1 MDLTQLRTFVAIAQE
16 GRLTRAAERLHISQP
31 AASAH
36 IRTLEAELEV
46 QLFARTNRGLELTP
60 AGRRLAGSAERVLG
74 SAVELASLARSLRAS
89 SAGRLDLGSNADPVL
104 NRLGPLMIWLRDH
117 HPLIELNLEVRS
129 SLATRQGVRAGELD
143 GGFLLGSGADKGL
156 LELPL
161 TRLEYR
167 IAGPRAWAAQVRE
180 ADWKELAA
188 LPWIVTA
195 PGTSNAEMRDQLFRV
210 RGFEIN
216 AAVEVN
222 NDLLVRTLISD
233 GVGIGLVRRDLAE
246 EGERQGTFGLATIGL
261 AATSLLFVSA
271 PARRDDP
278 LLQALG
284 DGIGAIWSLPASA

>member
-1 MDLTQLRTFVAIAQE
+1 MDLTQLRTFVAVAQE

-60 AGRRLAGSAERVLG
+60 AGRRLAESAERVLG
-74 SAVELASLARSLRAS
+74 SAVELTSLARSLRGS
-89 SAGRLDLGSNADPVL
+89 LAGRLDLGSNADPVL

-117 HPLIELNLEVRS
+117 QPLIELNLEVRS

-143 GGFLLGSGADKGL
+143 GGFLLGSGVDKGL
-156 LELPL
+156 LALSL
-161 TRLEYR
+161 ATLEYR
-167 IAGPRAWAAQVRE
+167 IAGPHAWAARMRE
-180 ADWKELAA
+180 ADWKELAV

-195 PGTSNAEMRDQLFRV
+195 PGTSNAEMRDQLFRS
-210 RGFEIN
+210 RGLEID
-216 AAVEVN
+216 AAIEVN

-246 EGERQGTFGLATIGL
+246 EGERQGHFGLAPIGL
-261 AATSLLFVSA
+261 ATTSLLFVFA
-271 PARRDDP
+271 QARRDDP
-278 LLQALG
+278 LLQALS
-284 DGIGAIWSLPASA
+284 DGIRAVWGLPAPA